1 MDKPTRVLQV
11 VAKMNRAGTETML
24 MNYYRHVDRKKV
36 QFDFAVCTEEK
47 CDYEEEILSM
57 GGHIYRYP
65 RYKGWN
71 HFQYVAWWKR
81 FFLRHPEYHI
91 VHGHIGSTAAIYLKI
106 AKQFK
111 CFTIAHSHGTKEPLS
126 LRSLMYQIY
135 SYPTRF
141 IADQFFG
148 CSMQA
153 LEDRY
158 GKKVA
163 HGSKAKVLNNA
174 IDSGLYAY
182 NKKKRDNIRTEL
194 RIADNTFVI
203 GTIGRLSP
211 PKNPFMVV
219 NILAELKK
227 RNLDFKFLWVGVGEM
242 KRDIEKAIIQK
253 NLTSNVVMLGLRDD
267 IPCILQAF
275 DVFILPSVWEGL
287 GIVAIEAQAAGLP
300 TLCSDQVPI
309 EAKVTNLCEFISLSS
324 ISLWADSIIMC
335 LSKMR
340 LNTTDLIKNNGYDI
354 YDNAVWLQDFYNG
367 AIE

>member
-1 MDKPTRVLQV
+1 
-11 VAKMNRAGTETML
+11 
-24 MNYYRHVDRKKV
+24 
-36 QFDFAVCTEEK
+36 
-47 CDYEEEILSM
+47 
-57 GGHIYRYP
+57 
-65 RYKGWN
+65 
-71 HFQYVAWWKR
+71 
-81 FFLRHPEYHI
+81 
-91 VHGHIGSTAAIYLKI
+91 
-106 AKQFK
+106 
-111 CFTIAHSHGTKEPLS
+111 
-126 LRSLMYQIY
+126 
-135 SYPTRF
+135 
-141 IADQFFG
+141 
-148 CSMQA
+148 
-153 LEDRY
+153 
-158 GKKVA
+158 
-163 HGSKAKVLNNA
+163 
-174 IDSGLYAY
+174 
-182 NKKKRDNIRTEL
+182 
-194 RIADNTFVI
+194 
-203 GTIGRLSP
+203 
-211 PKNPFMVV
+211 MVV